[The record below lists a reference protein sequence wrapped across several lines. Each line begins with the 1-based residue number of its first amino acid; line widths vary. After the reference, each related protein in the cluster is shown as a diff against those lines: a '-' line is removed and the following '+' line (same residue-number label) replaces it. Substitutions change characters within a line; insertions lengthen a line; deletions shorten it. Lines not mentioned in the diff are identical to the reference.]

1 MPHLSNAEVYEQI
14 RYQSLER
21 NGFPTNYIELT
32 VDQKAF
38 IDEAFHAAANSLSV
52 SAKMQDVIYELEDKV
67 ADLQHE
73 LNSLAGEK

>member
-1 MPHLSNAEVYEQI
+1 MSNAEVYEQI

-21 NGFPTNYIELT
+21 NGFPTNYIELS
-32 VDQKAF
+32 VDQKTL
-38 IDEAFHAAANSLSV
+38 IDEAFHVAANSLSV

-73 LNSLAGEK
+73 LKSLAGEK